1 MEQQER
7 FTMKE
12 LPKEERP
19 YERLETKGAAS
30 LSDAELL
37 AIILKT
43 GRNGE
48 TSLEMSRRLLCQA
61 EDQESGGA
69 LPALLNLSLEAFREL
84 ERLRHCR

>member
-48 TSLEMSRRLLCQA
+48 TSLEMTGFA
-61 EDQESGGA
+61 ESF
-69 LPALLNLSLEAFREL
+69 S
-84 ERLRHCR
+84 